1 VTAACSREK
10 PAPLPGSPPAAAQED
25 PVVQGQQDAEFLGK
39 DLFNVIDQ
47 VMSYKSS
54 HRGRLPVSLRQVGVD
69 SLSPATI
76 RRYAVTAGAPAVTS
90 VYRRVDGRQLL
101 SCYGTSDALEEALLN
116 TGEFTVT
123 CAVASGGSG
132 AFKVGKRIPPKKPK
146 KK

>member
-1 VTAACSREK
+1 
-10 PAPLPGSPPAAAQED
+10 
-25 PVVQGQQDAEFLGK
+25 
-39 DLFNVIDQ
+39 
-47 VMSYKSS
+47 
-54 HRGRLPVSLRQVGVD
+54 
-69 SLSPATI
+69 
-76 RRYAVTAGAPAVTS
+76 